1 MSPNTRIKQQQ
12 QQQQASNQENFY
24 HTLTAL
30 GNLPSYNQQ
39 HQPLNEDSN
48 PYSDYTTATLNFHA
62 QLLLKQ
68 QQQQFFI
75 NTLKNMSM
83 HKQQQQQQYLSGEP
97 KSPQTQQH
105 SMRRN
110 GSVSSSKKSKKS
122 VRRENR
128 SENQQAQID
137 QFNQELQLPPQLA
150 SNYYLLPRQQQQAQT
165 GFNEMNLLEAAL
177 HSQNTM
183 SLLNPYLFNSYM
195 PNLAFQSSQQQF
207 MNGSAEGEP
216 LMLNNLMANDP
227 GVRIGTSNSNNNNT
241 SMTVEEQEREPLNQT
256 SN

>member
-1 MSPNTRIKQQQ
+1 
-12 QQQQASNQENFY
+12 
-24 HTLTAL
+24 
-30 GNLPSYNQQ
+30 
-39 HQPLNEDSN
+39 
-48 PYSDYTTATLNFHA
+48 
-62 QLLLKQ
+62 
-68 QQQQFFI
+68 
-75 NTLKNMSM
+75 
-83 HKQQQQQQYLSGEP
+83 
-97 KSPQTQQH
+97 
-105 SMRRN
+105 MRRN

-241 SMTVEEQEREPLNQT
+241 INSKTKQKKNNKKGRKSIYAYSGSYCIYKRCL
-256 SN
+256 